1 MNSKKTPQ
9 SLLSISA
16 PDMAV
21 ALFDGEGRAYSY
33 GDLRRL
39 ADQVKELKIEGL
51 VLVFIANQIDSVAGY
66 LALVQAGVPVM
77 LVGEE
82 VDSSYKE
89 KIIES
94 YSPSY
99 LLSSSEMS
107 INYQVLG
114 LTFGDWQ
121 LYQRENSASLVNESL
136 GLMLGTSGSTG
147 SPKFVRL
154 SHMAIRAN
162 ANDIM
167 EALNILPTDTA
178 ITCLPCSYSYG
189 LSIVNS
195 HVAAGSRILVSDSS
209 IVNKDFWSMVEK
221 HCVTS
226 FAGVPT
232 TYKLLRQMRWS
243 PKGNLSIKY
252 MTQAG
257 GRLHD
262 VDREYF
268 INLLSPFGMEFIVM
282 YGQTEATARITICP
296 SDLLKM
302 NISTPGLPI
311 PNGEI
316 QIKES
321 NAEGIGRVV
330 YVGKN
335 VMMGYATSGSDLLRG
350 DDLNGILD
358 TGDLGYLVNGALFL
372 TGREKRIVKVFG
384 VRVSLDDVD
393 AWLIEFGN
401 GASIQGNDRIEIFF
415 DTGSVDAHEV
425 KRVISQRLGVHS
437 SGVNV
442 NVIDKIPLL
451 RNQKIDIQALSEL
464 IK

>member
-1 MNSKKTPQ
+1 MDSKKMPQ
-9 SLLSISA
+9 SLLSTSS
-16 PDMAV
+16 PDLAV
-21 ALFDGEGRAYSY
+21 ALFDDEGRTYSY
-33 GDLRRL
+33 GDLRGL
-39 ADQVKELKIEGL
+39 ADQVKVLKIDGL
-51 VLVFIANQIDSVAGY
+51 VLVFIKNQIDSIAGY
-66 LALVQAGVPVM
+66 LAFVQAGVPVM
-77 LVGEE
+77 LVGDE

-89 KIIES
+89 KLIES
-94 YSPSY
+94 YSPRY
-99 LLSSSEMS
+99 LLSSSEIS
-107 INYQVLG
+107 SRYQVLD
-114 LTFGDWQ
+114 LSFGDWQ
-121 LYQRENSASLVNESL
+121 LFKRENGASEVNDSL

-167 EALNILPTDTA
+167 EALNIQSTDTA

-209 IVNKDFWSMVEK
+209 IVNKDFWRMVEE

-243 PKGNLSIKY
+243 PSGDLSIKY

-268 INLLSPFGMEFIVM
+268 INMLSPFGIEFIVM

-296 SDLLKM
+296 PELLKM
-302 NISTPGLPI
+302 NISSAGVPI

-316 QIKES
+316 QIRES
-321 NAEGIGRVV
+321 NSEGIGRVV

-335 VMMGYATSGSDLLRG
+335 VMMGYATSGSDLPRG
-350 DDLNGILD
+350 DDLNGVLE
-358 TGDLGYLVNGALFL
+358 TGDLGYILDGALFL
-372 TGREKRIVKVFG
+372 TGREKRIVKIFG
-384 VRVSLDDVD
+384 ARVSLDDVD
-393 AWLIEFGN
+393 EWLAEFGN

-415 DTGSVDAHEV
+415 ETESIDAHEV

-442 NVIDKIPLL
+442 NIIDEIPLL
-451 RNQKIDIQALSEL
+451 RNQKIDTQALSEL